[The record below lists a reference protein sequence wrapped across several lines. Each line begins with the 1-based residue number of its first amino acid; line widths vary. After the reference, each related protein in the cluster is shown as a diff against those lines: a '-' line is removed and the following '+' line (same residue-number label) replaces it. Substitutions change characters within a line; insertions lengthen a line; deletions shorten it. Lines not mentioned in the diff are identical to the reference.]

1 MQRTAPPAKT
11 SMLASFGKAV
21 LAIVL
26 VVSLTPFVPTTAYA
40 DAQGTTIAEQLRE
53 ANAQIEAQGFTTV
66 GSQSY
71 NWLEDEAPA
80 AKARNAALPS
90 SYDLRDAG
98 VVTPV
103 KLQNPWGTCWGF
115 TAIAASETSILSE
128 LKNAGKDY
136 SSSSPFYDLS
146 ERQLAWFAYSP
157 IPANDPNGQGGEGQA
172 NMNENP
178 NAPFNT
184 GGLPVYATSIFSSGI
199 GPLDEETVPYQNE
212 EEKIEYQPLLDADGN
227 PQYDEDGELAVDE
240 TKPLYY
246 STEGTW
252 AVTDESLRYAQVR
265 REIALRIAE

>member
-53 ANAQIEAQGFTTV
+53 ANSQIEAQGFTTV

-115 TAIAASETSILSE
+115 AAIAASETSILSE

-172 NMNENP
+172 TMTKTLTLLLIQVVCRFMLLPSSLLALVLWMKRRYLTKMKKKKSNTSLFLTQTATLNM
-178 NAPFNT
+178 T
-184 GGLPVYATSIFSSGI
+184 K
-199 GPLDEETVPYQNE
+199 TVNLQLM
-212 EEKIEYQPLLDADGN
+212 KL
-227 PQYDEDGELAVDE
+227 
-240 TKPLYY
+240 
-246 STEGTW
+246 
-252 AVTDESLRYAQVR
+252 SLCTIPPKVPGQ
-265 REIALRIAE
+265 